1 MSDTKTRQGLIAMAM
16 GKPYRD
22 VILSKPL
29 SKILLAALFTAAVD
43 YVAEANEERKRLK
56 AQLASNASSTTMPSV
71 SKTWV
76 NANVNHKG
84 EKTMDNENKE
94 MEQQDERDV
103 SGFGPGL
110 LLGSLIGSVIGA
122 GLALWYAPQTGKR
135 TQAML
140 KREANHMQRQVS
152 KKANTLYSAAEDMAN
167 EATERASHL
176 TEQGREFVEEKANTL
191 KKAVGR

>member
-1 MSDTKTRQGLIAMAM
+1 MAM
-16 GKPYRD
+16 TMQKLYRICI
-22 VILSKPL
+22 VSKPL

-56 AQLASNASSTTMPSV
+56 AQLASNVSSTAMPSV

-76 NANVNHKG
+76 NTNVNHKG
-84 EKTMDNENKE
+84 EKTMDNENNGRE
-94 MEQQDERDV
+94 EREQQDERDV

-122 GLALWYAPQTGKR
+122 GLALWYAPQTGKK

-140 KREANHMQRQVS
+140 KREANHMQKQMS